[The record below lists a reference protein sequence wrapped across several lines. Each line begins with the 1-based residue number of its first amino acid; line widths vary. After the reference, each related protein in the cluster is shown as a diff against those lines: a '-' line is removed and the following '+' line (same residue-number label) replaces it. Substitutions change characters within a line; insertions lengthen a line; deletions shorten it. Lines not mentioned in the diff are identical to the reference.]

1 MEGTTDDK
9 GSVERPA
16 WLPEKFETPEAMA
29 ASYAELETKLGQMKP
44 AEEDKN
50 KSTEDDKSKEAKIER
65 PSYEK
70 IDEELAA
77 TGTVSEETL
86 ALYEKAGIPA
96 AILKGYAEGKLAA
109 VNAVAAKLYEAVD
122 GEENYNAML
131 GYMQYAATDDEITA
145 FNTAVSKGSVE
156 DAIAA
161 ASAAYDNYVA
171 KTGAPPRSSVSGRTG
186 SNGEA
191 FSSRAESIAAMN
203 DPRYTSDPAYRDAVI
218 KKTLA
223 SKF

>member
-1 MEGTTDDK
+1 MEGTNEDK
-9 GSVERPA
+9 GAVERPA

-29 ASYAELETKLGQMKP
+29 TSYAELEAKLGQMKP

-50 KSTEDDKSKEAKIER
+50 KPTEDDKSKTPEIER
-65 PSYEK
+65 PSYER
-70 IDEELAA
+70 IDEEIMA

-86 ALYEKAGIPA
+86 AIYEKAGIPA
-96 AILKGYAEGKLAA
+96 AILKGYAAGKLAS
-109 VNAVAAKLYEAVD
+109 VNAIAAKVFEAVD

-145 FNTAVSKGSVE
+145 YNTAVSKGSVE
-156 DAIAA
+156 DAVAA

-171 KTGAPPRSSVSGRTG
+171 KTGAPPRRSIAGRTG
-186 SNGEA
+186 TNGDV
-191 FSSRAESIAAMN
+191 FGSRAESVAAMN
-203 DPRYTSDPAYRDAVI
+203 DPRYSSDPAYRDAVI